1 MPVSGIRWG
10 AVLARKGRG
19 GFFLCP
25 FRGRGAWENE
35 DIAYLCRDD
44 FISI

>member
-1 MPVSGIRWG
+1 MPVPVLGGEPSRPVRAG
-10 AVLARKGRG
+10 AV
-19 GFFLCP
+19 FLCP

-35 DIAYLCRDD
+35 DIRYLCRDE